1 MTTEQGPTMSTTTA
15 APERS
20 GSSPAGADAPRR
32 SHQRRIDPLYY
43 LFLIPSL
50 VVFTAAVTVPA
61 LLGFG
66 YSFTNSIGFGDWE
79 FNGIRNYIAMFRDQ
93 NILGSYAFT
102 LGFALVTVIIV
113 QILSFALALGLTA
126 NIRFKTALRTIYVIP
141 MVISGIVIAFVFQF
155 LFANTVPAFGQ
166 AVSSDFLSTSILA
179 NPDWAWLSIVI
190 VTAWQS
196 IPSTM
201 LIYIAGLVTIP
212 GDVYEAG
219 SIDGATG
226 WQALRYITIP
236 LVSGFIVI
244 NTIIGFKNY
253 LNAYDIIVGLTD
265 GGPGVATRSVAMS
278 IFRGFEGGDY
288 AYQMANAMVF
298 FLISIILALLQ
309 LRLTRGRT
317 AFGA

>member
-1 MTTEQGPTMSTTTA
+1 MSTTTPTRPSSRGELSAPA
-15 APERS
+15 APL
-20 GSSPAGADAPRR
+20 R
-32 SHQRRIDPLYY
+32 SHKRRIDPLYY
-43 LFLIPSL
+43 FFLFPSL
-50 VVFTAAVTVPA
+50 ALFTAAVTVPA

-79 FNGIRNYIAMFRDQ
+79 FIGLRNYIAMFQDQ
-93 NILGSYAFT
+93 GILGSYAFT
-102 LGFALVTVIIV
+102 LGFSLVTVVIV
-113 QILSFALALGLTA
+113 NILAFALALGLTSR
-126 NIRFKTALRTIYVIP
+126 IRFTAVLRTIYVIP
-141 MVISGIVIAFVFQF
+141 MVISGIVIAFVFQY
-155 LFANTVPAFGQ
+155 LFANTVPGIGQ
-166 AVSSDFLSTSILA
+166 AVGSGALSTSILA

-196 IPSTM
+196 IPGTM

-212 GDVYEAG
+212 GEVYEAG

-226 WQALRYITIP
+226 WQSLRHITLP

-244 NTIIGFKNY
+244 NTILGFKNY

-298 FLISIILALLQ
+298 FLISIALALVQ
-309 LRLTRGRT
+309 LRVTRGRT
-317 AFGA
+317 VFGS

>member
-1 MTTEQGPTMSTTTA
+1 MSTTTDTR
-15 APERS
+15 PPS
-20 GSSPAGADAPRR
+20 GEATPGESSPPTSHRR
-32 SHQRRIDPLYY
+32 RTDPLYY
-43 LFLIPSL
+43 LFLFPSL
-50 VVFTAAVTVPA
+50 ALFTAAVTVPA

-79 FNGIRNYIAMFRDQ
+79 FNGIRNYIAMFQDQ

-102 LGFALVTVIIV
+102 LGFALVTVIVV
-113 QILSFALALGLTA
+113 QIISFALALGLTA
-126 NIRFKTALRTIYVIP
+126 NIRFRTALRTIYVIP

-155 LFANTVPAFGQ
+155 LFANTVPGIGQ
-166 AVSSDFLSTSILA
+166 AVGSDFLSTSILA

-212 GDVYEAG
+212 GDVYEAA

-226 WQALRYITIP
+226 WQSLRSITIP

-298 FLISIILALLQ
+298 FLISIVLALLQ
-309 LRLTRGRT
+309 LRVTRGRT
-317 AFGA
+317 AFGS

>member
-1 MTTEQGPTMSTTTA
+1 MSTTTPPRT
-15 APERS
+15 APEDGRS
-20 GSSPAGADAPRR
+20 RSRPPIVPRK
-32 SHQRRIDPLYY
+32 RRIDPLYY
-43 LFLIPSL
+43 LFLFPSL
-50 VVFTAAVTVPA
+50 ALFSLAVTLPA
-61 LLGFG
+61 VLGFG

-79 FNGIRNYIAMFRDQ
+79 FIGIRNYIAMFRDQ
-93 NILGSYAFT
+93 GILGSYTFT
-102 LGFALVTVIIV
+102 LGFSLITVILV
-113 QILSFALALGLTA
+113 NILAFALALGLTSK
-126 NIRFKTALRTIYVIP
+126 IRFTTALRTIYVIP
-141 MVISGIVIAFVFQF
+141 MVISGIVIAFVFQY
-155 LFANTVPAFGQ
+155 LFANTVPRIGQ
-166 AVSSDFLSTSILA
+166 AVDSDFLSVSILA

-196 IPSTM
+196 IPATM

-212 GDVYEAG
+212 AEMYEAG

-226 WQALRYITIP
+226 WQSIRHITLP

-244 NTIIGFKNY
+244 NTILGFKNY

-298 FLISIILALLQ
+298 FLISIALALLQ
-309 LRLTRGRT
+309 LRITRGRT
-317 AFGA
+317 AF

>member
-1 MTTEQGPTMSTTTA
+1 MSTTTPDHTA
-15 APERS
+15 RT
-20 GSSPAGADAPRR
+20 DAEGPVRT
-32 SHQRRIDPLYY
+32 SIVHHKRRIDPLYY
-43 LFLIPSL
+43 LFLFPSL
-50 VVFTAAVTVPA
+50 ALFTAAVTVPA

-79 FNGIRNYIAMFRDQ
+79 FIGFRNYIAMFRDQ
-93 NILGSYAFT
+93 GILGSYTFT
-102 LGFALVTVIIV
+102 LGFSLITVILV
-113 QILSFALALGLTA
+113 NVLAFALALGLTSK
-126 NIRFKTALRTIYVIP
+126 IRFTTALRTIYVIP
-141 MVISGIVIAFVFQF
+141 MVISGIVIAFVFQY
-155 LFANTVPAFGQ
+155 LFANTVPGMGQ
-166 AVSSDFLSTSILA
+166 ALGSEALSTSILA
-179 NPDWAWLSIVI
+179 DPDWAWLSIVI

-196 IPSTM
+196 IPGTM

-212 GDVYEAG
+212 ADVYEAG

-226 WQALRYITIP
+226 WQSVRHITLP

-244 NTIIGFKNY
+244 NTILGFKNY

-298 FLISIILALLQ
+298 FLISIALALLQ
-309 LRLTRGRT
+309 LRITRGRT
-317 AFGA
+317 AI